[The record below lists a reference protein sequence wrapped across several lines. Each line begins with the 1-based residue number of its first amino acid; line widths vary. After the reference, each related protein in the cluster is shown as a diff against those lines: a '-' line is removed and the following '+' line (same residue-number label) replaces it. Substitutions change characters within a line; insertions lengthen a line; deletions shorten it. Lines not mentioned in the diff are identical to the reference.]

1 MNIKKPV
8 KSSAFLTFIPVPF
21 HVWYFRT
28 VIINSVTKSTDIFF
42 GLEAKALFFNGE
54 TSFLGFGVD
63 STERVYVV
71 FVVFFFLHRP
81 GFF

>member
-1 MNIKKPV
+1 
-8 KSSAFLTFIPVPF
+8 
-21 HVWYFRT
+21 
-28 VIINSVTKSTDIFF
+28 
-42 GLEAKALFFNGE
+42 LEAKALFFNGE